1 MSSESEVRM
10 TKKIIIDGIDVSK
23 CEYHGKC
30 STYCCSVNPN
40 CYFKQLARAKG
51 EIAKIT
57 SIINRL
63 TNKYLDILKE
73 NEKLK
78 MQLMQKSEVDTFFST
93 PIEGWDND
101 PCKICQYK
109 QDYQAKEQEN
119 EQLRKQN
126 EMLAKNNAVQQWCD
140 MYNKKDKE
148 CFDALLKLAKKEQE
162 CEELK
167 EKCNKYQNEICPQ
180 YSEELKKAYTRAN
193 KAEQEC
199 EELKKDCPKRCK
211 SDNYKQALNEI
222 EKCIKDII
230 CKEECG
236 INREYP
242 CSDCDCSINDIIKII
257 NKAKEQ

>member
-10 TKKIIIDGIDVSK
+10 TDKEIIIDGIKYFRQSDINKVLDEEHYVT
-23 CEYHGKC
+23 EYHL
-30 STYCCSVNPN
+30 
-40 CYFKQLARAKG
+40 LATHYNLLLEDYAR
-51 EIAKIT
+51 
-57 SIINRL
+57 
-63 TNKYLDILKE
+63 KYNSLKE
-73 NEKLK
+73 QLK
-78 MQLMQKSEVDTFFST
+78 H
-93 PIEGWDND
+93 
-101 PCKICQYK
+101 
-109 QDYQAKEQEN
+109 
-119 EQLRKQN
+119 
-126 EMLAKNNAVQQWCD
+126 
-140 MYNKKDKE
+140 
-148 CFDALLKLAKKEQE
+148 KEQE

-180 YSEELKKAYTRAN
+180 YSEELKQAYTRAN

-211 SDNYKQALNEI
+211 SDNYKQALDEI